1 MKAIKLIVKILVCLV
16 VAVVAIVLTLP
27 LWIGPVAKTVTNT
40 VAPKITKTHVHLGDF
55 GLNFYTGNFHMG
67 DFQLENPAG
76 YSQREAATLG
86 QIEVQLDPLSV
97 ASDVIH
103 IRLIRIKDVF
113 ASYVSKDG
121 VNNIDQI
128 LENAGVK
135 GGEEAAKPEEKP
147 AEKKPAD
154 EKPAKKVIIDR
165 FELSGVMVQLGPI
178 PLPVPPLTLNDIGK
192 KSGGATLEEAWNQV
206 FEAVM
211 KSAGVLG
218 EQLQALGGLVGDGAK
233 RATEAATKA
242 AGQAT
247 EAAAKA
253 AGQAT
258 EAATKAVS
266 GVTDGAG
273 KIVGGATDAVSG
285 AASSVGEGAGK
296 IVGGATDAVSG
307 AASTVGEGAGKA
319 VDAVGDGAKAVGEG
333 AKKALDS
340 LKSLW

>member
-1 MKAIKLIVKILVCLV
+1 MKAIKRIVKILVCLV
-16 VAVVAIVLTLP
+16 IIAVAIVLTLP
-27 LWIGPVAKTVTNT
+27 LWIGPVAKTATNT
-40 VAPKITKTHVHLGDF
+40 IAPKITKTHVHLGDF

-103 IRLIRIKDVF
+103 IQLIRIKDVF

-192 KSGGATLEEAWNQV
+192 KSGGATLEEAWNQIS
-206 FEAVM
+206 AVVL
-211 KSAGVLG
+211 KSVGVVG
-218 EQLQALGGLVGDGAK
+218 EQLQALGGLAGEGAK
-233 RATEAATKA
+233 QAA
-242 AGQAT
+242 
-247 EAAAKA
+247 
-253 AGQAT
+253 
-258 EAATKAVS
+258 EAATKAVGQATDVANKAVS
-266 GVTDGAG
+266 GA
-273 KIVGGATDAVSG
+273 ADAVSG

-296 IVGGATDAVSG
+296 VLGGATDAVSG

-333 AKKALDS
+333 AKKAVDAF
-340 LKSLW
+340 KSLW

>member
-16 VAVVAIVLTLP
+16 ILAVAIVLTLP
-27 LWIGPVAKTVTNT
+27 LWIGPVAKTATNT
-40 VAPKITKTHVHLGDF
+40 IAPKITKTHVHLGDF

-147 AEKKPAD
+147 AEKKSAD

-192 KSGGATLEEAWNQV
+192 KSGGATLEEAWNQISA
-206 FEAVM
+206 AVL
-211 KSAGVLG
+211 KSVGVVG
-218 EQLQALGGLVGDGAK
+218 EQLQALGGLAGEGAK
-233 RATEAATKA
+233 QAA
-242 AGQAT
+242 
-247 EAAAKA
+247 
-253 AGQAT
+253 
-258 EAATKAVS
+258 EAATKAV
-266 GVTDGAG
+266 GQATDVANKAVSGAG
-273 KIVGGATDAVSG
+273 KAVSGATDAVSG
-285 AASSVGEGAGK
+285 AASAVTEGTGK
-296 IVGGATDAVSG
+296 VLGGATDAVSG

-333 AKKALDS
+333 AKKAVDAF
-340 LKSLW
+340 KSLW

>member
-16 VAVVAIVLTLP
+16 ILAVAIVLTLP
-27 LWIGPVAKTVTNT
+27 LWIGPVAKTATNT
-40 VAPKITKTHVHLGDF
+40 IAPKITKTHVHLGDF

-76 YSQREAATLG
+76 YSPREAATLG

-103 IRLIRIKDVF
+103 IKLIRIKDVF

-135 GGEEAAKPEEKP
+135 GGEEAAKNEKKP
-147 AEKKPAD
+147 AEENPAD

-178 PLPVPPLTLNDIGK
+178 PLPVPPLTLTDIGK
-192 KSGGATLEEAWNQV
+192 KSDGVTLMEAWDQISA
-206 FEAVM
+206 AVL
-211 KSAGVLG
+211 KSVGVVG
-218 EQLQALGGLVGDGAK
+218 EQLQALGGLVGEGAK
-233 RATEAATKA
+233 
-242 AGQAT
+242 
-247 EAAAKA
+247 
-253 AGQAT
+253 QAT
-258 EAATKAVS
+258 EAATKAVGQAADVANKAVS
-266 GVTDGAG
+266 D
-273 KIVGGATDAVSG
+273 ATDAVSG
-285 AASSVGEGAGK
+285 AASSVGEDAGK
-296 IVGGATDAVSG
+296 VLGGATDAVSG

-333 AKKALDS
+333 AKKAVDAF
-340 LKSLW
+340 KSLW

>member
-192 KSGGATLEEAWNQV
+192 KSGGATLEEAWNQISA
-206 FEAVM
+206 AVL
-211 KSAGVLG
+211 KSVGVVG
-218 EQLQALGGLVGDGAK
+218 EQLQALGGLAGEGAK
-233 RATEAATKA
+233 QAA
-242 AGQAT
+242 
-247 EAAAKA
+247 
-253 AGQAT
+253 
-258 EAATKAVS
+258 EAATKAV
-266 GVTDGAG
+266 GQATDVANKAVSGAG
-273 KIVGGATDAVSG
+273 KAVSGAADAVSG

-296 IVGGATDAVSG
+296 VLGGATDAVSG

-333 AKKALDS
+333 AKKAVDAF
-340 LKSLW
+340 KSLW

>member
-1 MKAIKLIVKILVCLV
+1 MKAIKRIVKILVCLV
-16 VAVVAIVLTLP
+16 IIAVAIVLTLP
-27 LWIGPVAKTVTNT
+27 LWIGPVAKTATNT
-40 VAPKITKTHVHLGDF
+40 IAPKITKTHVHLGDF

-135 GGEEAAKPEEKP
+135 GGEEAAKNEEKP
-147 AEKKPAD
+147 TEEKPAD

-178 PLPVPPLTLNDIGK
+178 PLPVPPLTLPDIGK
-192 KSGGATLEEAWNQV
+192 ESGGATLMEAWNQISA
-206 FEAVM
+206 AVL
-211 KSAGVLG
+211 KSVGVVG
-218 EQLQALGGLVGDGAK
+218 EQLQALGGLAGEGAK
-233 RATEAATKA
+233 QAA
-242 AGQAT
+242 
-247 EAAAKA
+247 
-253 AGQAT
+253 
-258 EAATKAVS
+258 EAATKAV
-266 GVTDGAG
+266 GQATDVAN
-273 KIVGGATDAVSG
+273 KAVSGATDAVSG
-285 AASSVGEGAGK
+285 AASAVTEGAGK
-296 IVGGATDAVSG
+296 AVSGATDAVSG

-333 AKKALDS
+333 AKKAVDAF
-340 LKSLW
+340 KSLW

>member
-16 VAVVAIVLTLP
+16 ILAVAIVLTLP
-27 LWIGPVAKTVTNT
+27 LWIGPVAKTATNT
-40 VAPKITKTHVHLGDF
+40 IAPKITKTHVHLGDF

-128 LENAGVK
+128 LENAGMK
-135 GGEEAAKPEEKP
+135 GGEEVAKPAEKP

-178 PLPVPPLTLNDIGK
+178 PLPVPPLTLPDIGK
-192 KSGGATLEEAWNQV
+192 ESGGATLMEAWNQISA
-206 FEAVM
+206 AVL
-211 KSAGVLG
+211 KSVGVVG
-218 EQLQALGGLVGDGAK
+218 EQLQALGGLAGEGAK
-233 RATEAATKA
+233 QAA
-242 AGQAT
+242 
-247 EAAAKA
+247 
-253 AGQAT
+253 
-258 EAATKAVS
+258 EAATKAV
-266 GVTDGAG
+266 GQATDVANKAVSGAG
-273 KIVGGATDAVSG
+273 KAVSGAADAVSG

-333 AKKALDS
+333 AKKAVDAF
-340 LKSLW
+340 KSLW

>member
-1 MKAIKLIVKILVCLV
+1 MKAIKRIVKILVCLV
-16 VAVVAIVLTLP
+16 IIAVAIVLTLP
-27 LWIGPVAKTVTNT
+27 LWIGPVAKTATNT
-40 VAPKITKTHVHLGDF
+40 IAPKITKTHVHLGDF

-218 EQLQALGGLVGDGAK
+218 EQLQALGGLAGEGAK
-233 RATEAATKA
+233 QAA
-242 AGQAT
+242 
-247 EAAAKA
+247 
-253 AGQAT
+253 
-258 EAATKAVS
+258 EAATKAV
-266 GVTDGAG
+266 GQATDVAN
-273 KIVGGATDAVSG
+273 KAVSGATDAVSG
-285 AASSVGEGAGK
+285 AASAVTEGAGK
-296 IVGGATDAVSG
+296 AVSGATDAVSG

-333 AKKALDS
+333 AKKAVDAF
-340 LKSLW
+340 KSLW

>member
-1 MKAIKLIVKILVCLV
+1 MKAIKRIVKILVCLV
-16 VAVVAIVLTLP
+16 IIAVAIVLTLP
-27 LWIGPVAKTVTNT
+27 LWIGPVAKTATNT
-40 VAPKITKTHVHLGDF
+40 IAPKITKTHVHLGDF

-192 KSGGATLEEAWNQV
+192 KSGGATLEEAWNQISA
-206 FEAVM
+206 AVL
-211 KSAGVLG
+211 KSVGVVG
-218 EQLQALGGLVGDGAK
+218 EQLQALGGLAGEGAK
-233 RATEAATKA
+233 QAA
-242 AGQAT
+242 
-247 EAAAKA
+247 
-253 AGQAT
+253 
-258 EAATKAVS
+258 EAATKAV
-266 GVTDGAG
+266 GQATDVANKAVSGAG
-273 KIVGGATDAVSG
+273 KAVSGATDAVSG

-296 IVGGATDAVSG
+296 VLGGATDAVSG

-333 AKKALDS
+333 AKKAVDAF
-340 LKSLW
+340 KSLW

>member
-27 LWIGPVAKTVTNT
+27 LWIGPVAKTATNT

-76 YSQREAATLG
+76 YSQREAVTLG

-121 VNNIDQI
+121 VNNFDQI
-128 LENAGVK
+128 LENAGMK
-135 GGEEAAKPEEKP
+135 GEEKAAKPEEKP
-147 AEKKPAD
+147 AAEKPAD

-178 PLPVPPLTLNDIGK
+178 PLPLPPLPLNDIGK
-192 KSGGATLEEAWNQV
+192 ESGGATLEEAWNQV

-218 EQLQALGGLVGDGAK
+218 EQLQALGGLAGEGAK
-233 RATEAATKA
+233 QAA
-242 AGQAT
+242 
-247 EAAAKA
+247 
-253 AGQAT
+253 
-258 EAATKAVS
+258 EAATKAVGQATDVANKAVS
-266 GVTDGAG
+266 GA
-273 KIVGGATDAVSG
+273 ADAVSG

-296 IVGGATDAVSG
+296 VLGGATDAVSG

-333 AKKALDS
+333 AKKAVDAF
-340 LKSLW
+340 KSLW

>member
-1 MKAIKLIVKILVCLV
+1 MKAIKRIVKILVCLV
-16 VAVVAIVLTLP
+16 IIAVAIVLTLP
-27 LWIGPVAKTVTNT
+27 LWIGPVAKTATNT
-40 VAPKITKTHVHLGDF
+40 IAPKITKTHVHLGDF

-154 EKPAKKVIIDR
+154 EQPAKKVIIDR

-192 KSGGATLEEAWNQV
+192 KSGGATLEEAWNQISA
-206 FEAVM
+206 AVL
-211 KSAGVLG
+211 KSVGVVG
-218 EQLQALGGLVGDGAK
+218 EQLQALGGLAGEGAK
-233 RATEAATKA
+233 QAA
-242 AGQAT
+242 
-247 EAAAKA
+247 
-253 AGQAT
+253 
-258 EAATKAVS
+258 EAATKAV
-266 GVTDGAG
+266 GQATDVANKAVSGAG
-273 KIVGGATDAVSG
+273 KAVSGAADAVSG

-296 IVGGATDAVSG
+296 VLGGATDAVSG

-333 AKKALDS
+333 AKKAVDAF
-340 LKSLW
+340 KSLW

>member
-16 VAVVAIVLTLP
+16 IIAVAIVLTLP
-27 LWIGPVAKTVTNT
+27 LWIGPVAKTATNT
-40 VAPKITKTHVHLGDF
+40 IAPKITKTHVHLGDF

-192 KSGGATLEEAWNQV
+192 KSGGATLEEAWNQISA
-206 FEAVM
+206 AVL
-211 KSAGVLG
+211 KSVGVVG
-218 EQLQALGGLVGDGAK
+218 EQLQALGGLAGEGAK
-233 RATEAATKA
+233 QAA
-242 AGQAT
+242 
-247 EAAAKA
+247 
-253 AGQAT
+253 
-258 EAATKAVS
+258 EAATKAV
-266 GVTDGAG
+266 GQATDVANKAVSGAG
-273 KIVGGATDAVSG
+273 KAVSDVTKGAGKAVSGAADAVSG
-285 AASSVGEGAGK
+285 AASSVTEGAGK
-296 IVGGATDAVSG
+296 AVSGAGAAVSG

-333 AKKALDS
+333 AKKAIDS
-340 LKSLW
+340 FKSLW